1 MKILIEM
8 LSKKKSC
15 YMTTSNESYDQHSA
29 SNMQMAIITALEN
42 ASALYPDDQNFVPQS
57 ILWQRLSEPEG
68 GPPLEGEAREVMYR
82 RFLSALAGKKNSLAL
97 FESTE
102 NPENPDDIKWRLRPQ
117 TPESA
122 AIYLTKGDSHTLQRE
137 EQQQQILELQK
148 VLTSLRRQ
156 ASKLDADNR
165 QYALVVEQMK
175 QSTSKEIQHDFDIF
189 ESLYN
194 FIETSSKYLENV
206 EKDILNIGQKI
217 DKVNQSP
224 NESSFD

>member
-1 MKILIEM
+1 MSALNDT
-8 LSKKKSC
+8 
-15 YMTTSNESYDQHSA
+15 YNQNSA

-68 GPPLEGEAREVMYR
+68 GPPLEGEAKENMYR
-82 RFLSALAGKKNSLAL
+82 RFLSALVGKKNSLAL
-97 FESTE
+97 FESAE

-122 AIYLTKGDSHTLQRE
+122 AIYLTKGDTHTLQKE

-156 ASKLDADNR
+156 TNKLDADNR

-175 QSTSKEIQHDFDIF
+175 QSTSKEIQSEFVIF

-194 FIETSSKYLENV
+194 YIECSSKYLENI
-206 EKDILNIGQKI
+206 EKDVLNIGQKI
-217 DKVNQSP
+217 DKVNQAPHDSL
-224 NESSFD
+224 FD

>member
-1 MKILIEM
+1 M
-8 LSKKKSC
+8 LNKKFSY
-15 YMTTSNESYDQHSA
+15 YMSVLNETYNQLSA

-68 GPPLEGEAREVMYR
+68 GPPLEGEARENMYR
-82 RFLSALAGKKNSLAL
+82 RFLSALVGKKNSLAL

-122 AIYLTKGDSHTLQRE
+122 AIYLTKGDSHALQKE
-137 EQQQQILELQK
+137 EQQQQVLELQQ
-148 VLTSLRRQ
+148 VLASLRRQ
-156 ASKLDADNR
+156 ANKLDNDNR
-165 QYALVVEQMK
+165 QYALVIEQMK
-175 QSTSKEIQHDFDIF
+175 QSTSKEVQSDFSIF

-194 FIETSSKYLENV
+194 YIETSSKHLENI

-217 DKVNQSP
+217 DKVNQSHD
-224 NESSFD
+224 SSFD